1 MIYGNIKN
9 LEEYSFLPN
18 SIKKCFEYIKNND
31 LENFEKG
38 CYEIEGK
45 DIFVN
50 IVEYKTTTHEERFFE
65 AHKKYLD
72 IHFILKEEEILNINF
87 IDNLE
92 QKEFVEEEDFLPLEG
107 NIKTDV
113 ILQKGDFLICFPSDA
128 HMTAVKVSEP
138 KEIKKAI
145 FKVKI

>member
-1 MIYGNIKN
+1 
-9 LEEYSFLPN
+9 
-18 SIKKCFEYIKNND
+18 
-31 LENFEKG
+31 
-38 CYEIEGK
+38 
-45 DIFVN
+45 
-50 IVEYKTTTHEERFFE
+50 
-65 AHKKYLD
+65 HKKYLD

-92 QKEFVEEEDFLPLEG
+92 QKEFVEEEDFLPLKG